1 MTVPETTPQKT
12 HAHLPNLWI
21 ITYEVNGGKGTAIQ
35 TALAHITGDHSGC

>member
-12 HAHLPNLWI
+12 HAYRPKLRI
-21 ITYEVNGGKGTAIQ
+21 ITHEVNGGKGAATQ